1 MLFSRTVYH
10 FAVPPAMYDSS
21 SFSTSLPTLFFSIF
35 LIISIL
41 VGMENGIS
49 LCCCFCYMFYLF
61 VQSAMLEIHTFF
73 FQVKHALVL
82 EFITKNCSLWLP
94 IPSTSPS
101 LDVTTFNQWFS
112 TRALLPLQWTFVSVW
127 RLVWLS
133 QLSGREDC
141 YKHLECRSQGCC
153 SASCH
158 AWTGPRQQSLI

>member
-1 MLFSRTVYH
+1 MLFSRIVYH

-21 SFSTSLPTLFFSIF
+21 SFSTSLPTLFSIF

-61 VQSAMLEIHTFF
+61 VQSAMSEIHTFF

-112 TRALLPLQWTFVSVW
+112 TRALLPLQ
-127 RLVWLS
+127 
-133 QLSGREDC
+133 
-141 YKHLECRSQGCC
+141 
-153 SASCH
+153 
-158 AWTGPRQQSLI
+158 